1 MALTKLEERLL
12 REIHEW
18 ENQLAR
24 YEPNDFQLTFEKY
37 FEQSFSMLPDEIQ
50 QQFFSAIDN
59 WLFHLH
65 AMIQGSQLQANEKE
79 RILSA
84 AQVFNPSIE
93 TIKDLKTL
101 ELNQLQYIA
110 QQQIA
115 RHRFYSFA
123 QGGLSGSGS
132 SALLGMDIP
141 AMAVINL
148 RAIQLIAMSFGFEP
162 NTPYEMMTSLKIF
175 HAATVPKRMQH
186 AAWKEIIADF
196 HVGPEPYFYEG
207 SEAIIEAAW
216 MEQPLQQMLKA
227 MVIYLFRQKTVQGIP
242 MLSIAIGAG
251 MNYRFTKK
259 TTTFAHHYYLLRFM
273 QEKEESF
280 DEYSRT

>member
-1 MALTKLEERLL
+1 MALTKLEEKLL
-12 REIHEW
+12 REIDEW

-37 FEQSFSMLPDEIQ
+37 LEQSFSMMPEKIQ

-65 AMIQGSQLQANEKE
+65 AMIQGSQLQANTKE

-93 TIKDLKTL
+93 TIKDLKGL

-132 SALLGMDIP
+132 SVLLGMDIP

-148 RAIQLIAMSFGFEP
+148 RAVQLIAMTFGFEP
-162 NTPYEMMTSLKIF
+162 NTPYEMMTSLKLF

-186 AAWKEIIADF
+186 TVWKELLADF
-196 HVGPEPYFYEG
+196 RAGSESYFYEG
-207 SEAIIEAAW
+207 SEEIVEAAW

-227 MVIYLFRQKTVQGIP
+227 LVIYLFRKKAVQRIP
-242 MLSIAIGAG
+242 MISIAIGAG
-251 MNYRFTKK
+251 MNYQLTKK
-259 TTTFAHHYYLLRFM
+259 ITTFAHHYYLLRFM
-273 QEKEESF
+273 KEKEESF

>member
-1 MALTKLEERLL
+1 MALTKLEERLV
-12 REIHEW
+12 REIDEW

-37 FEQSFSMLPDEIQ
+37 LEQSFSMLPEKIQ

-65 AMIQGSQLQANEKE
+65 AMIQGSKLQANAKD
-79 RILSA
+79 RLLSA

-93 TIKDLKTL
+93 TIKDLKLL
-101 ELNQLQYIA
+101 ELNRLQYIA

-123 QGGLSGSGS
+123 QGGLTGSGS
-132 SALLGMDIP
+132 SMVLGIDIP
-141 AMAVINL
+141 AMVVINL
-148 RAIQLIAMSFGFEP
+148 RSIQLLAMTFGIET

-175 HAATVPKRMQH
+175 HAATIPKRMQH
-186 AAWKEIIADF
+186 AAWKELIADIRAE
-196 HVGPEPYFYEG
+196 VNPYFFEG
-207 SEAIIEAAW
+207 SEAIVDAVW
-216 MEQPLQQMLKA
+216 MEQPLQQMLKTL
-227 MVIYLFRQKTVQGIP
+227 VIYLFRKKAAQGIP
-242 MLSIAIGAG
+242 MISIAIGAG
-251 MNYRFTKK
+251 MNYQLTKK
-259 TTTFAHHYYLLRFM
+259 ITTFAHHYYLLRFM
-273 QEKEESF
+273 KEKEEIF